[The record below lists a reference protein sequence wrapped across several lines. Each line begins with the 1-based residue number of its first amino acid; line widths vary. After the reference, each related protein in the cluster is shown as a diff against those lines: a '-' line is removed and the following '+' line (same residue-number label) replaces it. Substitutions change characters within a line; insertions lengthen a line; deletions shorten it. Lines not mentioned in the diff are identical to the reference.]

1 MNDPQFF
8 EAARSLAQ
16 NALHASKGDLG
27 GEFNF
32 LATRLLARPLESGE
46 REIIEGSYK
55 DYLNRFSSH
64 EDEARKLLAVGESKA
79 DESLPVLEFAA
90 LTMVANEVM
99 NLDEVLTK

>member
-1 MNDPQFF
+1 
-8 EAARSLAQ
+8 
-16 NALHASKGDLG
+16 
-27 GEFNF
+27 
-32 LATRLLARPLESGE
+32 
-46 REIIEGSYK
+46 
-55 DYLNRFSSH
+55 LNRFSSH